1 MCRNYWRDYDTALFI
16 LKHLYRGIH
25 KDNLPEKSGMV
36 NSKKESSYARWSGHG
51 QTVDEELPLTF
62 SERSMIRYFSRKAKK
77 LLKKVLSYNMACFF
91 FVFAG

>member
-1 MCRNYWRDYDTALFI
+1 M
-16 LKHLYRGIH
+16 G
-25 KDNLPEKSGMV
+25 

-77 LLKKVLSYNMACFF
+77 LIEKSPE
-91 FVFAG
+91 